1 MGDDVNK
8 KILILIALIAAIL
21 SVVIVSTQKIRYA
34 QATMAGIDTKLK
46 IIIDPG
52 HGGFDGGAVGIDGT
66 VEKDINLEISLKLR
80 EILLVSGFDVIMT
93 REDDRSIHDN
103 GLFKV
108 KNQKTSDMQNRLKLI
123 QANPDAL
130 FISIHQNKFPQQNI
144 WGAQVFY
151 STNNEVSKQFAGVL
165 QSNLKKYLQ
174 PQNNREIKPADN
186 GLYLLY
192 NAEIPAV
199 LVECG
204 FISNAEECNKLKTE
218 EYQKDIAYVIY
229 YSIMNLQNE
238 REVTN

>member
-1 MGDDVNK
+1 MNK